1 MSPQSSLSVVTSST
15 FSANNDIRNL
25 HSLSKLLQPI
35 AASPS
40 KNKRLDAILPPP
52 SAVEVNPLDMG
63 YQPLRKR
70 KVEDSTST
78 SRDSFPNCS
87 VNFLSA
93 LFNDIAEAQ
102 AQTTCDNVPPEKQS
116 LPIIQPNKK
125 KQRLSVSSAL
135 SRCRKSFKNLR
146 SGRSSGSAATVST
159 DATQITD
166 RSSNLSTPSRED
178 CDFGPESPIP
188 SNDHVIVS
196 DHYTDVAS
204 IIDQVLDVNLFL
216 PNLPA
221 TVSEHTCSSRLIRKL
236 TPNVVPAAQVVGRS
250 PKTVRVKSNNEMPLK
265 QIVKDSYGWFVETD
279 QDDMLRKRAEAIAQ
293 AFDKARTSSEDPSF
307 SVVTASDGLVDDD
320 DLEWAKAADTVDDVL
335 GDFF

>member
-1 MSPQSSLSVVTSST
+1 M
-15 FSANNDIRNL
+15 
-25 HSLSKLLQPI
+25 
-35 AASPS
+35 
-40 KNKRLDAILPPP
+40 
-52 SAVEVNPLDMG
+52 
-63 YQPLRKR
+63 
-70 KVEDSTST
+70 
-78 SRDSFPNCS
+78 
-87 VNFLSA
+87 
-93 LFNDIAEAQ
+93 
-102 AQTTCDNVPPEKQS
+102 
-116 LPIIQPNKK
+116 
-125 KQRLSVSSAL
+125 
-135 SRCRKSFKNLR
+135 
-146 SGRSSGSAATVST
+146 ST

-236 TPNVVPAAQVVGRS
+236 TPNGVPASQVVGRS
-250 PKTVRVKSNNEMPLK
+250 PTTERVKPNIDMPSK

-320 DLEWAKAADTVDDVL
+320 ELEWAKAADTVDDVL